1 MSSSS
6 DEHSECFDYNNI
18 TPWPM
23 QPLVYYTNV
32 PYREKPKSR
41 EKKRNPNCF
50 VKAFRWYTQERCP
63 KKTDSMST
71 NAPEIKGFAMW
82 LDQKY
87 QEYIHDGGGHSKYT
101 LKKTSTVEIETKSNN
116 FPCDSCGA
124 KKFKRPKSPRKRH
137 RKLTNSKGNALR
149 SNKSFEILLHP
160 KHTVSRTAS
169 ESCHRVYSCCTYS
182 PLTQKAKRK
191 SQSLTS
197 VLLEREVYQIP
208 YDAIDDRDEVKKII
222 ATIVDPSHGKELQNT
237 PKSSKARSDHSKKNI
252 SCQCINENVTFDVSC
267 QCPTVRS
274 KVISQSKLSK
284 QEKAD
289 PMKLKN
295 DGQSEVGKASPKP
308 IQPFM
313 SKNVSS
319 FTYGTQTCDNPI
331 QLPAAQYPLF
341 MRITCPDR
349 LQ

>member
-1 MSSSS
+1 MSSSSS

-87 QEYIHDGGGHSKYT
+87 QEFIHDGGGHSKYT
-101 LKKTSTVEIETKSNN
+101 LKKTSTVEIETKSN
-116 FPCDSCGA
+116 
-124 KKFKRPKSPRKRH
+124 K
-137 RKLTNSKGNALR
+137 
-149 SNKSFEILLHP
+149 
-160 KHTVSRTAS
+160 
-169 ESCHRVYSCCTYS
+169 VYSCCTYS

-222 ATIVDPSHGKELQNT
+222 ANIVDPSHGKELQNT

-252 SCQCINENVTFDVSC
+252 SCQCINESVTFDVSC
-267 QCPTVRS
+267 QCPTIRS

-284 QEKAD
+284 LKKAD

-313 SKNVSS
+313 SENVSS

-331 QLPAAQYPLF
+331 QLV
-341 MRITCPDR
+341 
-349 LQ
+349 

>member
-1 MSSSS
+1 MSSSSS

-32 PYREKPKSR
+32 PYREKPKSG

-87 QEYIHDGGGHSKYT
+87 HEFIHDGGGRSKYT
-101 LKKTSTVEIETKSNN
+101 LKKTSTLEFETKSNK

-124 KKFKRPKSPRKRH
+124 KKFKRPK
-137 RKLTNSKGNALR
+137 R

-169 ESCHRVYSCCTYS
+169 ESCQRGYSCCS
-182 PLTQKAKRK
+182 LTQKAKRK

-208 YDAIDDRDEVKKII
+208 YDEVDDRDEVKKIL
-222 ATIVDPSHGKELQNT
+222 ATIVDPTHGKELQNT
-237 PKSSKARSDHSKKNI
+237 AKSSKARRGDSKKNI
-252 SCQCINENVTFDVSC
+252 SCQCINESVTFDASC
-267 QCPTVRS
+267 QCPTIRA
-274 KVISQSKLSK
+274 KVTSQSKLAIF
-284 QEKAD
+284 EKAD
-289 PMKLKN
+289 PEKLKN
-295 DGQSEVGKASPKP
+295 DGQSEVGNASPKP
-308 IQPFM
+308 IQPFK
-313 SKNVSS
+313 SGNVSA
-319 FTYGTQTCDNPI
+319 FTLGTQTCDNPI
-331 QLPAAQYPLF
+331 QLARKWSAVPTLGP
-341 MRITCPDR
+341 MRIAFIHR
-349 LQ
+349 IQYVNAFIIYSLAFR

>member
-1 MSSSS
+1 MSSSSS
-6 DEHSECFDYNNI
+6 DENSECFDYNNI

-23 QPLVYYTNV
+23 QPLVYCTNV
-32 PYREKPKSR
+32 PYRERPKSG

-63 KKTDSMST
+63 KRTDSMST

-87 QEYIHDGGGHSKYT
+87 HEFIHDGGTKYT
-101 LKKTSTVEIETKSNN
+101 LKQTSTLEIETKPNN

-124 KKFKRPKSPRKRH
+124 KKFRGSKSPRKRH

-149 SNKSFEILLHP
+149 G
-160 KHTVSRTAS
+160 
-169 ESCHRVYSCCTYS
+169 YSCCTYC

-197 VLLEREVYQIP
+197 VVLEREVYQIP
-208 YDAIDDRDEVKKII
+208 YDAIDDRDDRDEVKKII

-237 PKSSKARSDHSKKNI
+237 PKSLKARSGDPKKNI
-252 SCQCINENVTFDVSC
+252 SCQCVNESVTIDASC
-267 QCPTVRS
+267 QCPTIKT
-274 KVISQSKLSK
+274 KVTSQSKLSK
-284 QEKAD
+284 FEKPD
-289 PMKLKN
+289 PEKLKN
-295 DGQSEVGKASPKP
+295 DGQSEVGNASPKP
-308 IQPFM
+308 IQLM
-313 SKNVSS
+313 TSGNVSA

-331 QLPAAQYPLF
+331 QLPAQYPLF
-341 MRITCPDR
+341 MKITCPDR